1 MPADAD
7 QWVLKLQQGGGRV
20 GMDALEERA
29 FAQHAEWRLNL
40 IPSAS
45 IARVWSR
52 CRTIR
57 PSQRDL
63 SRLVVLAVALLASG
77 CSPPTR
83 LAAVPER
90 YELNATVGS
99 MQGIRYYPPD
109 HLGTLEA
116 DARDS
121 VERERAAL
129 AAAGHKGPLPPASYL
144 AVSGGGE
151 NGAFGAG
158 LLVGWTKT
166 GTRPEFKVVT
176 GVSTGALTAPF
187 AFLGPT
193 YDDRLAG
200 IYTTITAAEVLE
212 PRGFLAAISDDAM
225 ADTAPLRR
233 TIARYVTPDLLAAI
247 AREHEKGRLLL
258 IGTTDLDAQRG
269 VIWNIGKIAASGDP
283 GALELVRS
291 ILVASAAIPG
301 AFPPVMIDVMANGQ
315 PYQEMHVDGG
325 ASAQVFIYPPS
336 LKVAEVAKKA
346 GIVRRRDVYVI
357 RNARLDAD
365 WADVKRRTLSI
376 AGRAISSLIQTQGV
390 GDLYRIYAVSQR
402 DGVGFHLAYI
412 PSSFDVKLEA
422 PFDQTYMRALFE
434 LGHKLGAQGYPW
446 QTRPPGF

>member
-1 MPADAD
+1 M
-7 QWVLKLQQGGGRV
+7 
-20 GMDALEERA
+20 
-29 FAQHAEWRLNL
+29 
-40 IPSAS
+40 ISSAG
-45 IARVWSR
+45 IARVRSQH
-52 CRTIR
+52 CAIR
-57 PSQRDL
+57 PPARRDL
-63 SRLVVLAVALLASG
+63 PRLIVLAVALLASA

-83 LAAVPER
+83 LAAVPEHH
-90 YELNATVGS
+90 ELNATIGS
-99 MQGIRYYPPD
+99 MQGIRYYPPN

-116 DARDS
+116 DALVS
-121 VERERAAL
+121 VERERVAL
-129 AAAGHKGPLPPASYL
+129 AASGHKGPLPPASYL

-151 NGAFGAG
+151 DGAFGAG

-187 AFLGPT
+187 AFLGPA
-193 YDDRLAG
+193 YDDRLTA
-200 IYTTITAAEVLE
+200 IYTSITAAEVLE
-212 PRGFLAAISDDAM
+212 ARGFLAAVTNDAM

-233 TIARYVTPDLLAAI
+233 TIAKYMTADLLAAI

-301 AFPPVMIDVMANGQ
+301 AFPPVMIDVMADGQ

-336 LKVAEVAKKA
+336 LKIGEVARKE

-365 WADVKRRTLSI
+365 WADVKRSTLSI

-390 GDLYRIYAVSQR
+390 GDLYRIYTVSQR

-412 PSSFDVKLEA
+412 PSSFDVKLKT

-434 LGHKLGAQGYPW
+434 LGYKLGAQGYPW
-446 QTRPPGF
+446 QPRPPGF

>member
-1 MPADAD
+1 M
-7 QWVLKLQQGGGRV
+7 
-20 GMDALEERA
+20 
-29 FAQHAEWRLNL
+29 
-40 IPSAS
+40 ISSAV

-52 CRTIR
+52 CRAIR
-57 PSQRDL
+57 PSARRDL
-63 SRLVVLAVALLASG
+63 PRLVILAVALIASG

-90 YELNATVGS
+90 HEFNATIGS
-99 MQGIRYYPPD
+99 MQGVRYYPPD
-109 HLGTLEA
+109 HLGTIEA
-116 DARDS
+116 DARAS
-121 VERERAAL
+121 VDRERAVL

-187 AFLGPT
+187 AFLGPA

-200 IYTTITAAEVLE
+200 IYTSITAAEVLE
-212 PRGFLAAISDDAM
+212 SRGFLAALTDDAM

-233 TIARYVTPDLLAAI
+233 TIAKYVTPDLLAAI
-247 AREHEKGRLLL
+247 AREHEKGRILL

-301 AFPPVMIDVMANGQ
+301 AFPPVMIDVTADGQ

-325 ASAQVFIYPPS
+325 ATAQVFIYPPS
-336 LKVAEVAKKA
+336 LKIGELAKKA

-365 WADVKRRTLSI
+365 WADVRRSTLSI

-390 GDLYRIYAVSQR
+390 GDLYRIYTVSQR

-412 PSSFDVKLEA
+412 PSSFDVKLET
-422 PFDQTYMRALFE
+422 PFDQTYMRALFD
-434 LGHKLGAQGYPW
+434 LGLKLGAQGYPW
-446 QTRPPGF
+446 QTRPPGY

>member
-1 MPADAD
+1 GAR
-7 QWVLKLQQGGGRV
+7 LIL
-20 GMDALEERA
+20 
-29 FAQHAEWRLNL
+29 AQVH
-40 IPSAS
+40 P
-45 IARVWSR
+45 WSR
-52 CRTIR
+52 RTGRETARPNAEKRLTMISSAALVRIWSQCGAIR
-57 PSQRDL
+57 SSAHRDL
-63 SRLVVLAVALLASG
+63 PRVVVLAIALLASG

-116 DARDS
+116 DALAS

-129 AAAGHKGPLPPASYL
+129 AASGHKGPLPPASYL

-187 AFLGPT
+187 AFLGPA
-193 YDDRLAG
+193 YDDRLTG

-212 PRGFLAAISDDAM
+212 ARGFLAAVTNDAM

-233 TIARYVTPDLLAAI
+233 TIAKYLTADLLAAI
-247 AREHEKGRLLL
+247 AREHAKGRLLL

-269 VIWNIGKIAASGDP
+269 VIWNVGKIAASGDP

-301 AFPPVMIDVMANGQ
+301 AFPPVMIDVMADGQ

-336 LKVAEVAKKA
+336 LKVAELAKKA
-346 GIVRRRDVYVI
+346 GIVRQRDVYVI
-357 RNARLDAD
+357 RNARLDAN
-365 WADVKRRTLSI
+365 WADVKRSTLSI

-390 GDLYRIYAVSQR
+390 GDLYRIYTVSQR

-412 PSSFDVKLEA
+412 PSSFDVKLET

-434 LGHKLGAQGYPW
+434 LGHKLGAQGYAW

>member
-1 MPADAD
+1 MP
-7 QWVLKLQQGGGRV
+7 
-20 GMDALEERA
+20 E
-29 FAQHAEWRLNL
+29 QH
-40 IPSAS
+40 
-45 IARVWSR
+45 
-52 CRTIR
+52 
-57 PSQRDL
+57 
-63 SRLVVLAVALLASG
+63 
-77 CSPPTR
+77 
-83 LAAVPER
+83 
-90 YELNATVGS
+90 ELNATIGS

-116 DARDS
+116 DALAS

-129 AAAGHKGPLPPASYL
+129 AASGHKGPLPPASYL

-187 AFLGPT
+187 AFLGPA
-193 YDDRLAG
+193 YDDRLTG
-200 IYTTITAAEVLE
+200 IYTSITAAEVLE
-212 PRGFLAAISDDAM
+212 ARGFLAAVTNDAM

-233 TIARYVTPDLLAAI
+233 TIAKYLTADLLAAI

-283 GALELVRS
+283 GALELVRN

-301 AFPPVMIDVMANGQ
+301 AFPPVMIDVMADGQ

-336 LKVAEVAKKA
+336 LKIGEVAKKQ
-346 GIVRRRDVYVI
+346 GIVRQRDVYVI

-365 WADVKRRTLSI
+365 WADVKRSTLSI

-390 GDLYRIYAVSQR
+390 GDLYRIYTVSQR

-412 PSSFDVKLEA
+412 PSSFNVKLET

-434 LGHKLGAQGYPW
+434 LGYKLGAQGYPW
-446 QTRPPGF
+446 QPRPPGF

>member
-1 MPADAD
+1 M
-7 QWVLKLQQGGGRV
+7 
-20 GMDALEERA
+20 
-29 FAQHAEWRLNL
+29 
-40 IPSAS
+40 ISSAV

-52 CRTIR
+52 CRAIR
-57 PSQRDL
+57 PSARRDL
-63 SRLVVLAVALLASG
+63 PRLVILAVALIASG

-90 YELNATVGS
+90 HEFNATIGS
-99 MQGIRYYPPD
+99 MQGVRYYPPD
-109 HLGTLEA
+109 HLGTIEA
-116 DARDS
+116 DARAS
-121 VERERAAL
+121 VDRERAVL

-187 AFLGPT
+187 AFLGPA

-200 IYTTITAAEVLE
+200 IYTSITAAEVLE
-212 PRGFLAAISDDAM
+212 SRGFLAALTDDAM

-233 TIARYVTPDLLAAI
+233 TIAKYVTPDLLAAI
-247 AREHEKGRLLL
+247 AREHEKGRILL

-291 ILVASAAIPG
+291 ILVASTAIPG
-301 AFPPVMIDVMANGQ
+301 AFPPVMIDVTADGQ

-325 ASAQVFIYPPS
+325 ATAQVFIYPPS
-336 LKVAEVAKKA
+336 LKIGELAKKA

-365 WADVKRRTLSI
+365 WADVRRSTLSI

-390 GDLYRIYAVSQR
+390 GDLYRIYTVSQR

-412 PSSFDVKLEA
+412 PSSFDVKLET
-422 PFDQTYMRALFE
+422 PFDQTYMRALFD
-434 LGHKLGAQGYPW
+434 LGLKLGAQGYPW
-446 QTRPPGF
+446 QTRPPGY